1 MRPADLKAVV
11 PTGLL
16 SFPVTDFDRAL
27 NFDPWQ
33 YAARLEWLMPF
44 GASALF
50 AAGGTGEFFSLTP
63 AEYRD
68 VISIAVSTCR
78 GRTPII
84 AGAGYGTALAI
95 EFAHEAERVGASG
108 ILLLPPYLTESDPTG
123 LRDHVLHVCRSTR
136 LGVIVYHRANA
147 RFDARTLAELADACP
162 NLIGFKDG
170 VGDIEAM
177 VTIRATLGDRL
188 VYLGGLPTAEV
199 YAAAYLAMG
208 VPTYSSAVF
217 NFIPR
222 TALEFHRA
230 VTTGD
235 RAVVDRLLHDFF
247 LPYLAIR
254 NRKPG
259 YAVSIVKA
267 GVRVVGKDAGPVRP
281 PLTEL
286 TEEEEGRLGALV
298 RGLKESV
305 N

>member
-1 MRPADLKAVV
+1 VRPAELKGIIA
-11 PTGLL
+11 TGLL
-16 SFPVTDFDRAL
+16 SFPVTDFDREL

-44 GASALF
+44 GAPELF

-68 VISIAVSTCR
+68 VISIAASTCR

-95 EFAHEAERVGASG
+95 DYAHEAERVGASG
-108 ILLLPPYLTESDPTG
+108 ILLMPPYLTDMDATG
-123 LRDHVLHVCRSTR
+123 LREHVLHVCRSTR

-147 RFDARTLAELADACP
+147 RFDARTLAELAGACP

-177 VTIRATLGDRL
+177 VTIRAALGDRL

-199 YAAAYLAMG
+199 YASAYLAIG
-208 VPTYSSAVF
+208 VATYSSAVF

-222 TALEFHRA
+222 TALAFHRA

-235 RAVVDRLLHDFF
+235 RAVVDRLLREFF
-247 LPYLAIR
+247 LPYVAIR

-267 GVRVVGKDAGPVRP
+267 GARIVGKSAGPVRP
-281 PLTEL
+281 PLVDL
-286 TEEEEGRLGALV
+286 LAEEEDRLKALV
-298 RGLKESV
+298 LALGEAPD
-305 N
+305 